1 MSDIRS
7 EIEFTHQSHLRICE
21 VPPMIQYTPLR
32 EANDLAANRRIH
44 LTEMRAEPHGEKVD
58 DRDGK
63 IIETWKVAKEHPEV

>member
-1 MSDIRS
+1 
-7 EIEFTHQSHLRICE
+7 
-21 VPPMIQYTPLR
+21 MIQCTPLR